1 MKMSDFDT
9 SIGNCVILYMNVLF
23 YEVDVFL
30 KNFMFKL
37 IIFFNE

>member
-9 SIGNCVILYMNVLF
+9 STGNCVILYTNVLF
-23 YEVDVFL
+23 YEADVFL